1 MPIEQAST
9 EQQALE
15 QETETAGSLLAE
27 ARKARGLDEKQVA
40 DHLHITV
47 HYVKAIEAD
56 LYEKLPGAIFAR
68 GYIKSY
74 ASYLGLDVED
84 ILSRY
89 QAVAGQQQSTP
100 TRIKTP
106 ASSKPRRHRNLQW
119 ALASV
124 GVFSAVIIA
133 AWLLNG
139 DSGSS
144 NEVAGSSSGQQ
155 DSASKQTELPAT
167 QAISSAEQPV
177 APAVSAADS
186 PIVEQADS
194 QQAVLTTQA
203 DAVQTPPVSSADP
216 EQIDSA
222 ASPAGAEVEVDTEPE
237 PALAVTDSSPASSR
251 QDVEASAVADSQ
263 AVAAPQPG
271 ETAADSEE
279 IVDTASII
287 SSSAAGDVS
296 AAGQTG
302 ASQTEASTDSIA
314 NDSEEPAGIG
324 GAAARTEE
332 LAVINVMQGSS
343 GERIIAVD
351 ANGEDVLRISFSG
364 ESWVEVNDSQAR
376 MVYRD
381 LRQAGDVLEI
391 TGHAPFNILLG
402 DAPLT
407 SLHFNGDEIDVSDDI
422 RIDNSARLTVGL

>member
-40 DHLHITV
+40 DQLHITV

-74 ASYLGLDVED
+74 ANYLGLDVDD

-89 QAVAGQQQSTP
+89 QAVAGQQQSAP
-100 TRIKTP
+100 TRIQTP
-106 ASSKPRRHRNLQW
+106 VSSKPRRQRNLQW

-133 AWLLNG
+133 AWLFNG
-139 DSGSS
+139 DSGSG
-144 NEVAGSSSGQQ
+144 NEVAVSSTESQGAANTQTE
-155 DSASKQTELPAT
+155 SSQTELSATTATSSTEPPAG
-167 QAISSAEQPV
+167 QPV
-177 APAVSAADS
+177 ALTASAADG
-186 PIVEQADS
+186 PAGEETDS
-194 QQAVLTTQA
+194 QQALLTAQADSTQA
-203 DAVQTPPVSSADP
+203 PIVSSADP
-216 EQIDSA
+216 EQMETA
-222 ASPAGAEVEVDTEPE
+222 ASPAGTEPAADAEPE
-237 PALAVTDSSPASSR
+237 PAV
-251 QDVEASAVADSQ
+251 
-263 AVAAPQPG
+263 
-271 ETAADSEE
+271 TAADSSPESSRQE
-279 IVDTASII
+279 VAANEVADSENAADSEVVADTAPLVA
-287 SSSAAGDVS
+287 SSATTDVS
-296 AAGQTG
+296 AAGQT
-302 ASQTEASTDSIA
+302 EASAESIVDA
-314 NDSEEPAGIG
+314 SDEPVGDA
-324 GAAARTEE
+324 AVAARPEE
-332 LAVINVMQGSS
+332 LAVINVMQGSN

-407 SLHFNGDEIDVSDDI
+407 SLRFNGDEIDVSDDI

>member
-40 DHLHITV
+40 DQLHITV

-74 ASYLGLDVED
+74 ANYLGLDVDD

-89 QAVAGQQQSTP
+89 QAVAGQQQSAP
-100 TRIKTP
+100 TRIQTP
-106 ASSKPRRHRNLQW
+106 VSSKPRRQRNLQW

-139 DSGSS
+139 DSGSA
-144 NEVAGSSSGQQ
+144 NEVAVSSTESQGAANTQTE
-155 DSASKQTELPAT
+155 SSQTELSATTATSSTEPPAG
-167 QAISSAEQPV
+167 QPV
-177 APAVSAADS
+177 ALTASAADG
-186 PIVEQADS
+186 PAEEETDS
-194 QQAVLTTQA
+194 QQALLTAQADSTQA
-203 DAVQTPPVSSADP
+203 PIVSSADP
-216 EQIDSA
+216 EQMETA
-222 ASPAGAEVEVDTEPE
+222 ASPAGTEPAADAEPE
-237 PALAVTDSSPASSR
+237 PAV
-251 QDVEASAVADSQ
+251 
-263 AVAAPQPG
+263 
-271 ETAADSEE
+271 TAADSSPESSRQE
-279 IVDTASII
+279 VAANEVADSENAADSEVVADTAPLVA
-287 SSSAAGDVS
+287 SSATTDVS
-296 AAGQTG
+296 AAGQT
-302 ASQTEASTDSIA
+302 EASAESIVDA
-314 NDSEEPAGIG
+314 SDEPVGDAA
-324 GAAARTEE
+324 AAARPEE
-332 LAVINVMQGSS
+332 LAVINVMQGSN

-407 SLHFNGDEIDVSDDI
+407 SLRFNGDEIDVSDDI

>member
-40 DHLHITV
+40 DQLHITV

-74 ASYLGLDVED
+74 ANYLQLDVDD

-89 QAVAGQQQSTP
+89 QAVAGQQQSAP
-100 TRIKTP
+100 TRIQTP
-106 ASSKPRRHRNLQW
+106 VSSKPRRQRNLQW

-133 AWLLNG
+133 AWIING

-144 NEVAGSSSGQQ
+144 NEVAVTSTQSQGITSSQAENSQTEMPTATTTS
-155 DSASKQTELPAT
+155 SAELPAG
-167 QAISSAEQPV
+167 QAV
-177 APAVSAADS
+177 ALAASAADG
-186 PIVEQADS
+186 PAAEAKDS
-194 QQAVLTTQA
+194 QQALLTAQA
-203 DAVQTPPVSSADP
+203 DSNQTQPDSSADP
-216 EQIDSA
+216 QQMEAA
-222 ASPAGAEVEVDTEPE
+222 ASPAGIEPAADAEPE
-237 PALAVTDSSPASSR
+237 SALAVTDSSPAASR
-251 QDVEASAVADSQ
+251 QDVAASAVADSETS
-263 AVAAPQPG
+263 AAPQPG
-271 ETAADSEE
+271 QTVADSGA
-279 IVDTASII
+279 ITD
-287 SSSAAGDVS
+287 SATPDVS
-296 AAGQTG
+296 AAGQT
-302 ASQTEASTDSIA
+302 EASAESIV
-314 NDSEEPAGIG
+314 DTSDEPAGD
-324 GAAARTEE
+324 AVAVARPEE
-332 LAVINVMQGSS
+332 LAVINVMQGRN

-407 SLHFNGDEIDVSDDI
+407 SLRFNGDEIDVSDDI

>member
-9 EQQALE
+9 EQQALVN
-15 QETETAGSLLAE
+15 ETGTAGSLLAE

-40 DHLHITV
+40 DQLHITV

-74 ASYLGLDVED
+74 ASFLGLDVED

-89 QAVAGQQQSTP
+89 QAVAGQQQSSP
-100 TRIKTP
+100 TRIEAP
-106 ASSKPRRHRNLQW
+106 ARSKPRRQRNLQW

-144 NEVAGSSSGQQ
+144 NEVAVAGSQSSG
-155 DSASKQTELPAT
+155 SASSQTEVPAT
-167 QAISSAEQPV
+167 EVPATMATSSAGQP
-177 APAVSAADS
+177 ASATDS
-186 PIVEQADS
+186 PTAEETGS
-194 QQAVLTTQA
+194 QQALLTTQS
-203 DAVQTPPVSSADP
+203 DTVQAPPVGTANP
-216 EQIDSA
+216 EQDETA
-222 ASPAGAEVEVDTEPE
+222 ASPAGSVPVADAEPE
-237 PALAVTDSSPASSR
+237 PVLAATDSSPASSSE
-251 QDVEASAVADSQ
+251 DVDASAVADSETL
-263 AVAAPQPG
+263 AASQSG
-271 ETAADSEE
+271 ETAVDSEV
-279 IVDTASII
+279 IADTPPITA
-287 SSSAAGDVS
+287 SSAADDAS
-296 AAGQTG
+296 AAGQT
-302 ASQTEASTDSIA
+302 EASADSIA
-314 NDSEEPAGIG
+314 DDSEEPAGNAA
-324 GAAARTEE
+324 AAARPEE
-332 LAVINVMQGSS
+332 LAVINVMQGSN

-402 DAPLT
+402 DAPLA
-407 SLHFNGDEIDVSDDI
+407 SLRFNGDEIDVSDDI